1 MMSEIER
8 NTHRDS
14 AVSPGQISA
23 SLRLELGLKGFGQGG
38 LFLRMVA
45 TRGQVP
51 CTVGSATDSPTG
63 PTQRPTDLI
72 GTAC

>member
-45 TRGQVP
+45 TRGQGP
-51 CTVGSATDSPTG
+51 CTVGSATDSATG
-63 PTQRPTDLI
+63 PTQRPTGFI

>member
-1 MMSEIER
+1 MSGIER

-14 AVSPGQISA
+14 VISPGQISA

-45 TRGQVP
+45 TRGQGP
-51 CTVGSATDSPTG
+51 CTVGSATDSPAS
-63 PTQRPTDLI
+63 PTQRSTDLI
-72 GTAC
+72 GTVC